1 MMAFLNVL
9 CYNHGMNKEKQ
20 SNALTKEGL
29 RKRATKEFIIGLV
42 VAVAAGAISYAS
54 YDAAASSATGGT
66 YTVYTGAIALGV
78 VYAIKG
84 GFTLLFPSTVL
95 KWSKKSQSSQAKTEA
110 KAEAVVEDDNATSKK
125 SSERDK
131 IEF

>member
-1 MMAFLNVL
+1 
-9 CYNHGMNKEKQ
+9 MNKEKQ
-20 SNALTKEGL
+20 SNAITKESL

-42 VAVAAGAISYAS
+42 VAVIAGAISYAS

-95 KWSKKSQSSQAKTEA
+95 KWSKKSNKNQI
-110 KAEAVVEDDNATSKK
+110 KAEAEAVAEQDNTSSKK
-125 SSERDK
+125 SSANEK
-131 IEF
+131 IDF

>member
-1 MMAFLNVL
+1 
-9 CYNHGMNKEKQ
+9 MNQEKS
-20 SNALTKEGL
+20 SNTITKESL

-42 VAVAAGAISYAS
+42 VAIIAGAISYAS

-78 VYAIKG
+78 IYAVKG

-95 KWSKKSQSSQAKTEA
+95 KWSNKSNKNQSKTKA
-110 KAEAVVEDDNATSKK
+110 KAEAVVEQNAEQTKK
-125 SSERDK
+125 PSADDK